1 MSQIAALLLMYL
13 NSDEDAFWALNQLMV
28 APKYTMHGFFIPGF
42 PKLIRFQ
49 DHLEK
54 VVLMD
59 GNMICC
65 LKFVF
70 FLTDPPEKVRN
81 LEKTFDD
88 PQHRY
93 KNILT
98 QMVSPMLS

>member
-54 VVLMD
+54 VVLIN
-59 GNMICC
+59 GNMIIS
-65 LKFVF
+65 LKFG
-70 FLTDPPEKVRN
+70 FLD
-81 LEKTFDD
+81 
-88 PQHRY
+88 RY
-93 KNILT
+93 SRK
-98 QMVSPMLS
+98 SSEC